1 MKILIIYYT
10 MGGRTKKTAEAI
22 GSALIDHEVKYFPIE
37 LRGKRIEKIKQ
48 FDKFQKGDYSELEE
62 DLNSLDIESFEL
74 LIIGMPTYGK
84 FPPKTFDE
92 VIRRMGDLSNKK
104 VIVFTTAR
112 FSGGKARD
120 YMESKLENSG
130 GRVIEKLKFR
140 KLFWIGTK
148 SALKY
153 GKVLNTAVK
162 DII

>member
-1 MKILIIYYT
+1 

-22 GSALIDHEVKYFPIE
+22 GSTLIDHEVNYFPIE
-37 LRGKRIEKIKQ
+37 LWGKRIEKLKQ
-48 FDKFQKGDYSELEE
+48 FDKFQNGDYSDIEE
-62 DLNSLDIESFEL
+62 DLNSLDIEPFEL
-74 LIIGMPTYGK
+74 IIIGMPTYGK

-92 VIRRMGDLSNKK
+92 IIRRMGDLSNKK

-120 YMESKLENSG
+120 YMKSRVENSG

-148 SALKY
+148 KALKY
-153 GKVLNTAVK
+153 GKVLNKDVK
-162 DII
+162 NIV